1 MIILILLGS
10 QYIQLIFYY
19 KWFNS
24 TFTFFCF
31 VYFWHDVWP
40 SCFIFFLF
48 FMIVFSECMSM
59 FCQSLLLKCQCLWEN
74 MVIYSHFGVPIHII
88 DFFWQPP
95 PGNSWLGSLIA
106 TIIGNLKISISN
118 VHIRYEDSV
127 RLVDTFFSECFCLL
141 LKREIFIYLF
151 VYFYYPDLFMHGIKY
166 WLSDC
171 WKTTVCFAVIPDIHF
186 LRVLLWPNLL
196 LLRWMSGEM
205 KPLTLVVLWINCER
219 WGFLFSCEGFLFSCE
234 ASFTKIVKWSVS
246 QGIALASCGRVFGVL
261 RPYCRSLFLLGVWH
275 GGRSSCLT
283 IVFFFF
289 FDK

>member
-1 MIILILLGS
+1 MFGQVVL
-10 QYIQLIFYY
+10 F
-19 KWFNS
+19 
-24 TFTFFCF
+24 
-31 VYFWHDVWP
+31 
-40 SCFIFFLF
+40 FFLF

-59 FCQSLLLKCQCLWEN
+59 FCSSLLLKFQCLWEN

-88 DFFWQPP
+88 VFFFFWQPP

-151 VYFYYPDLFMHGIKY
+151 VYFYYPDLFMNGIKY

-171 WKTTVCFAVIPDIHF
+171 WKTTVCFAVIPGIHF

-196 LLRWMSGEM
+196 LLQWMSGEM
-205 KPLTLVVLWINCER
+205 KPLTLVALWINCER
-219 WGFLFSCEGFLFSCE
+219 WGFLFSCE
-234 ASFTKIVKWSVS
+234 ASFTKIVKWRVS

-261 RPYCRSLFLLGVWH
+261 RPYCRSLFFAWSVAWGKILMCDNHL
-275 GGRSSCLT
+275 
-283 IVFFFF
+283 FFFG
-289 FDK
+289 

>member
-1 MIILILLGS
+1 
-10 QYIQLIFYY
+10 
-19 KWFNS
+19 
-24 TFTFFCF
+24 
-31 VYFWHDVWP
+31 
-40 SCFIFFLF
+40 
-48 FMIVFSECMSM
+48 M
-59 FCQSLLLKCQCLWEN
+59 FCSSLLLKFQCLWEN

-88 DFFWQPP
+88 VFFFFFWQPP

-151 VYFYYPDLFMHGIKY
+151 VYFYYPDLFMNGIKY

-171 WKTTVCFAVIPDIHF
+171 WKTTVCFAVIPGIHF

-196 LLRWMSGEM
+196 LLQWMSGEM
-205 KPLTLVVLWINCER
+205 KPLTLVALWINCER
-219 WGFLFSCEGFLFSCE
+219 WGFLFSCE
-234 ASFTKIVKWSVS
+234 ASFTKIVKWRVS

-261 RPYCRSLFLLGVWH
+261 RPYCRSLFFAWSVAWGKILMCDNRL
-275 GGRSSCLT
+275 
-283 IVFFFF
+283 FFFG
-289 FDK
+289 